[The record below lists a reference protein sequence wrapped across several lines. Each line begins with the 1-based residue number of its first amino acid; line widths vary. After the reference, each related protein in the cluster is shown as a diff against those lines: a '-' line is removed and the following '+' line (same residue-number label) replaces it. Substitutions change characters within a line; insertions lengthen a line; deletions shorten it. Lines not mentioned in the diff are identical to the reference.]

1 MPNTHGRARGTSR
14 RRADILLILGFFA
27 ILAYPSLSLFENP
40 EDLKARSLQENR
52 ALAAR
57 PPIWLL
63 AKEPSKFVAE
73 FKAFFEDLFEGR
85 GRLVTLNSLVRYRAF
100 EASSKPTVIPG
111 RRGSLFFAGE
121 PVVPRYDFGH
131 EAAKYRRVL
140 PVTERRLKRLED
152 LIDGRRKWAE
162 SMGAKFVFVVTPDK
176 STTYAELMPEGMN
189 RLEGPS
195 FPDQLIS
202 RLKANTPVEIVD
214 LRPAVA
220 AAKAPGRPVF
230 YLRDTHWNHDGAFAG
245 YQELTR
251 WLKDKF
257 PAIQPLTWDDV
268 YRRRGTHQG
277 DLAKMLHIGDY
288 LAEPTSQIFLK
299 SPRSSVQPFPY
310 DSTPVWSWGSPP
322 VYYRSNDARL
332 PKALV
337 YNDSFM
343 LILMQFLAENF
354 ESSIFV
360 RDQRIVTSTVKGYK
374 PDVVIFECVER
385 TLYYLAYQTDDLQP
399 DIEPEMIA
407 ERVESGAARR

>member
-1 MPNTHGRARGTSR
+1 
-14 RRADILLILGFFA
+14 LLIVGFFT
-27 ILAYPSLSLFENP
+27 ILAYPSLSLVENP
-40 EDLKARSLQENR
+40 EDLKARSQLENR
-52 ALAAR
+52 ALTPR
-57 PPIWLL
+57 PPIWQL
-63 AKEPSKFVAE
+63 AKEPSKFVAQ

-85 GRLVTLNSLVRYRAF
+85 GRLVTLNSLVRYKAF
-100 EASSKPTVIPG
+100 EASSKPTVLAG

-121 PVVPRYDFGH
+121 PVVPRHDFGH

-140 PVTERRLKRLED
+140 PVTDRRLKRLED

-176 STTYAELMPEGMN
+176 STTYAELMPLGMN
-189 RLEGPS
+189 RLDGPS

-202 RLKANTPVEIVD
+202 HLKANTPVEIVD

-230 YLRDTHWNHDGAFAG
+230 YLRDTHWNHEGAFAA

-268 YRRRGTHQG
+268 DRRDGRHQG
-277 DLAKMLHIGDY
+277 DLAQMLHIGEY
-288 LAEPTSQIFLK
+288 LSEPTTQILLK
-299 SPRSSVQPFPY
+299 SPRSSIQTFPY
-310 DSTPVWSWGSPP
+310 DSTPVWSWAAPP
-322 VYYRSNDARL
+322 VYYRSSDARL
-332 PKALV
+332 PRALV

-343 LILMQFLAENF
+343 LLLMQYLAENF
-354 ESSIFV
+354 DTSIFI
-360 RDQRIVTSTVKGYK
+360 RDQRIVTNTVKGYK

-399 DIEPEMIA
+399 NIEPEMIA
-407 ERVESGAARR
+407 ENNVAGKARK